1 MCLLISV
8 RTWAQGQTP
17 LLTNFFFFLKRF
29 YLYFFLFLFVVFLA
43 MPCHIQ
49 DLSSSTRDQTRA
61 PWVGRTES

>member
-8 RTWAQGQTP
+8 RAWAQGQAP
-17 LLTNFFFFLKRF
+17 LVTHCFFFLKRF

-49 DLSSSTRDQTRA
+49 DLSSPTGNQTRA
-61 PWVGRTES
+61 PWVGRAES